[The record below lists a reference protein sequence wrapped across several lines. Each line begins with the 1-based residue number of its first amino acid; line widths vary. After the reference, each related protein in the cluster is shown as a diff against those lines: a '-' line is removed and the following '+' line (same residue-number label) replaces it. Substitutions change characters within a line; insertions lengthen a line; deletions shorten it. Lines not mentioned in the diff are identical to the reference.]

1 MTPDTQHKIVMG
13 LMLVTIIT
21 LIVLFFANGAEW
33 EDAWLYAF
41 GILIVII
48 PGLEIYF
55 KRKKD
60 K

>member
-1 MTPDTQHKIVMG
+1 MT
-13 LMLVTIIT
+13 LMIIT
-21 LIVLFFANGAEW
+21 ILVIIGVFFANGAEL

-55 KRKKD
+55 KRKKH